1 MGKRSGRDWSDW
13 KEHITG
19 MHRLGSDNFKQPHL
33 GTRGYEHTQTS
44 ITMHHRFD
52 ERKETDP
59 NIKLWVIVFLCAL
72 LARKCYFEFT
82 KYERIKATAAPISRV
97 K

>member
-1 MGKRSGRDWSDW
+1 MGKRNGRDWSEW

-19 MHRLGSDNFKQPHL
+19 MHRLGSDFKQPHL
-33 GTRGYEHTQTS
+33 SSRGHEQTQTS
-44 ITMHHRFD
+44 ITMNHRFD
-52 ERKETDP
+52 ARKESDP
-59 NIKLWVIVFLCAL
+59 NIKVWVIVFICAI

-82 KYERIKATAAPISRV
+82 KYERIKASSAPISLV

>member
-1 MGKRSGRDWSDW
+1 MAKRNGRDWSEW

-33 GTRGYEHTQTS
+33 GTRRYEQTHTS
-44 ITMHHRFD
+44 ITMPKQFYD
-52 ERKETDP
+52 RKEAEP
-59 NIKLWVIVFLCAL
+59 SIRIWIIVFLCAL

-82 KYERIKATAAPISRV
+82 KHSKLKGTAAPISRV